1 MKEKEKKNMKGN
13 IILRHYFETP
23 FNREREY
30 KLWGILRNI
39 GKFATVG
46 YDRRADFVTSVSN

>member
-1 MKEKEKKNMKGN
+1 MKEKEKKNMKGK

-30 KLWGILRNI
+30 KL
-39 GKFATVG
+39 
-46 YDRRADFVTSVSN
+46 